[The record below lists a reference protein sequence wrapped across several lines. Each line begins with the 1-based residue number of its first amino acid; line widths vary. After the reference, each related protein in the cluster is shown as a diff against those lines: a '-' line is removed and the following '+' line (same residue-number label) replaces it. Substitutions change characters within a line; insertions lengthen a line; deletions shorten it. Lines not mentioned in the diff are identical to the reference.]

1 MLATDE
7 MTETA
12 QKTTLEESR
21 MFLKLPLEER
31 RRQLAEQAEKLLEH
45 YEREK
50 PEREAWQGG
59 DIVEF

>member
-1 MLATDE
+1 MLITDE

-12 QKTTLEESR
+12 QKTTLEKRR

-50 PEREAWQGG
+50 HEREAWQGG